1 MQVINPNMN
10 IGFKQIQTN
19 KKLNKKEPLV
29 INNSPLVRSGL
40 ASSCILGFSSMLFL
54 DVSLSDLKKDILKN
68 KMLYFL
74 LGIGMLLTGYS
85 GFKTRSIS
93 DFYGK
98 TDEKK
103 VKNYLLTN
111 QAISTGLLGVL
122 FSCGVSQAINK
133 KPDRKSGIIAAC
145 LAGIALVTST
155 ISNIATWK
163 NYKKENQNKDS

>member
-1 MQVINPNMN
+1 MQAINPNMN
-10 IGFKQIQTN
+10 IGFKQTN
-19 KKLNKKEPLV
+19 TRKKAENKTLIIK
-29 INNSPLVRSGL
+29 NSPIERFGL
-40 ASSCILGFSSMLFL
+40 ATSCILGFSSMLFL

-74 LGIGMLLTGYS
+74 LGIGMLLTRYS
-85 GFKTRSIS
+85 GFKTKSIS

-122 FSCGVSQAINK
+122 FSCGVSQAVNK

-145 LAGIALVTST
+145 LSGIALVAST

-163 NYKKENQNKDS
+163 NYKKDSISC